1 MIHEALKQT
10 FVHKFKTWML
20 EYCEQEHVLKVEN
33 MNTSYKIL
41 SSARSNLKG
50 FIFVCNKLTCSPYS
64 CAHKVK
70 QHVCTSGHLSQLNV
84 NN

>member
-33 MNTSYKIL
+33 MYTSCKIL
-41 SSARSNLKG
+41 LSARSNLKG
-50 FIFVCNKLTCSPYS
+50 FISVCHKWTCSLNS
-64 CAHKVK
+64 CAHEVK
-70 QHVCTSGHLSQLNV
+70 TTGLLF
-84 NN
+84 